1 VQKRTWRILQGGEIM
16 KKMWSIG
23 LAVLVMLSVSGTA
36 MSAEANFPTKPIEII
51 VGMAPGGGGDVEARM
66 LAETSKQLLGQ
77 NIIVENKPGAM
88 NMVAYSLVKN
98 AKPDGYTLGLGSD
111 VAITLAPHQQKM
123 PWTGPEDFTFI
134 AQVGTLTNG
143 LVVLPDSPLRTVKD
157 MVEFA
162 RANPGKLSI
171 ATLGKGGAGHLS
183 MEGLARRENLKI
195 SLVPFPGAAPCT
207 TALLGGHV
215 MMVAAGFS
223 GYNHLLKA
231 KKVRLL
237 AMQKESRMDE
247 YPDVP
252 TLKES
257 GYGNLVA
264 DVYHVVIGPKNMDK
278 GVISKL
284 AAAFK
289 KGMENPAYVKAN
301 TDIAMHDSNF
311 VFEDKLAAFMAQ
323 AYQQNGALIKE
334 LGMGVK

>member
-1 VQKRTWRILQGGEIM
+1 M
-16 KKMWSIG
+16 KKMGLIG
-23 LAVLVMLSVSGTA
+23 LAALVVFSASSAA
-36 MSAEANFPTKPIEII
+36 MSAEVNFPTKPIEII
-51 VGMAPGGGGDVEARM
+51 VGMAPGGGGDVEARV
-66 LAETSKQLLGQ
+66 LAQTSKPLLGQ
-77 NIIVENKPGAM
+77 EFIVINKAGAN
-88 NMVAYSLVKN
+88 NMVAYTLLKN
-98 AKPDGYTLGLGSD
+98 AKPDGHTLALGSD
-111 VAITLAPHQQKM
+111 VAITLQPHLQKM
-123 PWTGPEDFTFI
+123 PWNGPEDFTPI

-143 LVVLPDSPLRTVKD
+143 LVVLPDSPLKTVKD
-157 MVEFA
+157 MIEFA

-171 ATLGKGGAGHLS
+171 ATIGKGGAAHLS
-183 MEGLARRENLKI
+183 MEGLARRENLKFT
-195 SLVPFPGAAPCT
+195 LVPFPGSAPCT

-237 AMQKESRMDE
+237 AVQKDTRMEE

-264 DVYHVVIGPKNMDK
+264 DVIHLIMGPKNMDK
-278 GVISKL
+278 AVVSKL

-289 KGMENPAYVKAN
+289 KAMESPAFVKAN

-311 VFEDKLAAFMAQ
+311 LFADKLAAYMAQ
-323 AYQQNGALIKE
+323 AYKQNGALIKE
-334 LGMGVK
+334 LGPEVK

>member
-1 VQKRTWRILQGGEIM
+1 MKSQKKLYLFSIL
-16 KKMWSIG
+16 
-23 LAVLVMLSVSGTA
+23 LAV
-36 MSAEANFPTKPIEII
+36 FII
-51 VGMAPGGGGDVEARM
+51 LFTTQEGMALYYPTRPITLIVPYSPGGGSDVA
-66 LAETSKQLLGQ
+66 SKIVAQKISEFLGQ
-77 NIIVENKPGAM
+77 PVVSEYKPGAAGAIGAAY
-88 NMVAYSLVKN
+88 VAT

-171 ATLGKGGAGHLS
+171 ATLGKGGAGDLS
-183 MEGLARRENLKI
+183 MEGLAKRENLKI
-195 SLVPFPGAAPCT
+195 NLVPFPGAAPCT

-215 MMVAAGFS
+215 MAVAAGFS

-237 AMQKESRMDE
+237 AVQKETRMDE

-278 GVISKL
+278 GVVSKL

-311 VFEDKLAAFMAQ
+311 VFEDKLAAFMVQ
-323 AYQQNGALIKE
+323 AYKQNGALIKE
-334 LGMGVK
+334 LGMEVK

>member
-1 VQKRTWRILQGGEIM
+1 M
-16 KKMWSIG
+16 KKMWSMG
-23 LAVLVMLSVSGTA
+23 LAVLVMLSVSGAA

-66 LAETSKQLLGQ
+66 LAETSNKLLGQ
-77 NIIVENKPGAM
+77 NIIVVNKPGAL
-88 NMVAYSLVKN
+88 NMVAYSLIKN
-98 AKPDGYTLGLGSD
+98 AKPDGYTLAVGSD

-143 LVVLPDSPLRTVKD
+143 LVVLPESPLRTVKD

-171 ATLGKGGAGHLS
+171 ATIGKGGAGDLS
-183 MEGLARRENLKI
+183 MEGLARRENIKI
-195 SLVPFPGAAPCT
+195 NLGPFPGAAPCS

-215 MMVAAGFS
+215 MVVASGFS

-237 AMQKESRMDE
+237 AVQKETRMEE

-264 DVYHVVIGPKNMDK
+264 DVCHLVIGPKNMDK
-278 GVISKL
+278 AVVSKL

-311 VFEDKLAAFMAQ
+311 VFEDKLAAAMVQ
-323 AYQQNGALIKE
+323 AYRQNGALVKE
-334 LGMGVK
+334 LGMEVKQ